1 MVRFFEHIDKIIYI
15 NLDSREDR
23 NREIQEEFKRLQI
36 PEDKIIRFSAIRHQ
50 TEGAIGCSQSHIA
63 VLKMAMENNWK
74 NYLVLEDD
82 FNFIPD
88 TTFIDN
94 VFNHFLTQFP
104 GDSWD
109 VLNLARGFH
118 QDFMDTHV
126 KYVQKVFDV
135 STTSGFLVNRHFYNT
150 LLQNFIKGFEH
161 LCREPKNHPM
171 YCVDRYWNRIMALS
185 NWYITSPS
193 VGYQRTG
200 HSSIGGYV
208 VDYIQYDKTL
218 QFGTIPFEL

>member
-15 NLDSREDR
+15 NLDCREDR

-36 PEDKIIRFSAIRHQ
+36 PEDKIIRFSAIRHES
-50 TEGAIGCSQSHIA
+50 EGAIGCSQSHIA
-63 VLKMAMENNWK
+63 VLKMAIENNWK
-74 NYLVLEDD
+74 NYMVLEDD

-88 TTFIDN
+88 AEFIDK
-94 VFNHFLTQFP
+94 VFDHFFTQFP

-109 VLNLARGFH
+109 MLNLARGFH
-118 QDFMDTHV
+118 QDFKDTHV
-126 KYVQKVFDV
+126 KYVQKVYDV
-135 STTSGFLVNRHFYNT
+135 STTSGFLVNSHFYNT
-150 LLQNFIKGFEH
+150 LLPNFIKGFEH

-185 NWYITSPS
+185 NWYITNPS

>member
-23 NREIQEEFKRLQI
+23 NREIQEEFKRLQV
-36 PEDKIIRFSAIRHQ
+36 PEDKIIRFSAIRHV

-74 NYLVLEDD
+74 NYMVLEDD

-88 TTFIDN
+88 ATFIDN
-94 VFNHFLTQFP
+94 VFDHFFTQFP

-118 QDFMDTHV
+118 QDCKDTHV

-135 STTSGFLVNRHFYNT
+135 STTSGFLVNRHFYKT
-150 LLQNFIKGFEH
+150 LEPNFIKGFEH
-161 LCREPKNHPM
+161 LCEDPKNHPSF
-171 YCVDRYWNRIMALS
+171 CIDRFWRHLMPSS
-185 NWYITSPS
+185 NWYITNPS

-208 VDYIQYDKTL
+208 VDYIPFDKTL

>member
-36 PEDKIIRFSAIRHQ
+36 PDDKIIRFSAIRHE

-63 VLKMAMENNWK
+63 VLKMAMEHNWK

-88 TTFIDN
+88 VTFIDN
-94 VFNHFLTQFP
+94 VFDHFFAQFS
-104 GDSWD
+104 GESWD
-109 VLNLARGFH
+109 VLNLARGYH
-118 QDFMDTHV
+118 QDCKDTHV

-135 STTSGFLVNRHFYNT
+135 STTSGFVVNRHFYKT
-150 LLQNFIKGFEH
+150 LLANFIKGFEH
-161 LCREPKNHPM
+161 LCEEPKNHPM
-171 YCVDRYWNRIMALS
+171 FCIDRYWNRIMALS
-185 NWYITSPS
+185 NWYITNPS

-208 VDYIQYDKTL
+208 VDYIPFDKTL

>member
-23 NREIQEEFKRLQI
+23 RREITEEFQRLQI
-36 PEDKIIRFSAIRHQ
+36 PEDKIIRFSAIRHES
-50 TEGAIGCSQSHIA
+50 EGAIGCSQSHIA
-63 VLKMAMENNWK
+63 VLKMAIENNWK
-74 NYLVLEDD
+74 NYMVLEDD

-88 TTFIDN
+88 AAFIDN
-94 VFNHFLTQFP
+94 VFDHFFKQFP

-118 QDFMDTHV
+118 QDFANTDK
-126 KYVQKVFDV
+126 KYIQKVFDV
-135 STTSGFLVNRHFYNT
+135 STTSGFVVNRHFYES
-150 LLQNFIKGFEH
+150 LLPNFVKGFEH
-161 LCREPKNHPM
+161 LCEEPKNHPM
-171 YCVDRYWNRIMALS
+171 YCVDRYWNRLMWSS
-185 NWYITSPS
+185 NWYITNPS

>member
-23 NREIQEEFKRLQI
+23 KHEILEEFKRLQI
-36 PEDKIIRFSAIRHQ
+36 PEDKIIRFTAIRHE

-63 VLKMAMENNWK
+63 VLKMAIENNWK
-74 NYLVLEDD
+74 NYMVLEDD

-88 TTFIDN
+88 SAFIDN
-94 VFNHFLTQFP
+94 VFDHFFNQFP

-109 VLNLARGFH
+109 ILNMARGFH
-118 QDFMDTHV
+118 QDFKDTDK
-126 KYVQKVFDV
+126 KYIQKVFDV
-135 STTSGFLVNRHFYNT
+135 STTSGFLVNRHFYHT
-150 LLQNFIKGFEH
+150 LLPNFIRGFEH

-171 YCVDRYWNRIMALS
+171 YCVDRYWNRLMALS
-185 NWYITSPS
+185 NWYITNPS
-193 VGYQRTG
+193 IGYQRTG

-208 VDYIQYDKTL
+208 VDYIPFDKTL

>member
-15 NLDSREDR
+15 NLDNREDR
-23 NREIQEEFKRLQI
+23 RREITEEFNRLQI
-36 PEDKIIRFSAIRHQ
+36 PQDKIIRFSAVRHE
-50 TEGAIGCSQSHIA
+50 TEGAIGCSQSHIQ

-74 NYLVLEDD
+74 NYMVLEDD

-94 VFNHFLTQFP
+94 VFDHFFTQFP

-118 QDFMDTHV
+118 QDFANTDK
-126 KYVQKVFDV
+126 KYIQKVYDV
-135 STTSGFLVNRHFYNT
+135 STTSGFVVNHHFYNT
-150 LLQNFIKGFEH
+150 LFHNFVKGFEN
-161 LCREPKNHPM
+161 LCQEPKNHPM
-171 YCVDRYWNRIMALS
+171 YCIDRYWNRLMALS
-185 NWYITSPS
+185 NWYITNPS
-193 VGYQRTG
+193 VGYQRTS

>member
-36 PEDKIIRFSAIRHQ
+36 PEDKIIRFSAIRHE

-88 TTFIDN
+88 TTFIDH
-94 VFNHFLTQFP
+94 VFDHFFTQFP

-118 QDFMDTHV
+118 QDFKDTNV

-135 STTSGFLVNRHFYNT
+135 STTSGFVVNRHFYNT
-150 LLQNFIKGFEH
+150 LLPNFIKGFEH

-185 NWYITSPS
+185 NWYITNPS